1 MLHAP
6 ENHSNSGRNNACSCF
21 EANNFALLGYEI
33 FDQPRE
39 EGEEIDAKK
48 TKAMQRGVAGN
59 ASRDSGRK

>member
-1 MLHAP
+1 
-6 ENHSNSGRNNACSCF
+6 
-21 EANNFALLGYEI
+21 LGYEI

-59 ASRDSGRK
+59 ASRDSGFKQLRLLTQRAHGLTPKLTVLR